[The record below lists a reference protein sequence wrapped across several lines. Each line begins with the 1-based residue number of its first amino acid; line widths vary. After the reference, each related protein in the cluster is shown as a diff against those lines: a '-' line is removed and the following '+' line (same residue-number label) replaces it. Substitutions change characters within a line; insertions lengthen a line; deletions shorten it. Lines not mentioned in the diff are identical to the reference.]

1 MSSQATG
8 GEEARTALKAVW
20 EQHLPGVLDR
30 VDAMERILAGLRDA
44 RYGETARKMAQ
55 REAHKLAG
63 SVGTFGFLE
72 ASERA
77 REIELVLAS
86 DAPVTGRQGADLVF
100 STAVIRAELKGEE
113 IPTQPELELEPAP
126 ALAPALA
133 AVPAPELPGAPAT
146 PEDPAAATRPAA
158 SEPRATLLAVDDDGS
173 LLERLAA
180 EGASRGLRVRTATSP
195 SAARDVLE
203 EERPDVVLLDLGFS
217 EGSDDALN
225 LLSELASGDAPVPV
239 LVFTSSDAFTDRV
252 EVARRGARGYLR
264 KTMRPGE
271 VISAVVQSLDA
282 LRAAGVKVVAVDDDP
297 TILDTLHAILG
308 REDIAVTSVDDPQG
322 LWEAL
327 DDVVPDLLILD
338 IDMPQVS
345 GIELCRVVRNDPRW
359 ASLPVVFLTSRRD
372 PETVQEVFAAGADD
386 YLNKPIVGAELIT
399 RIRNRL
405 ERIQLFRTLA
415 ETDPLTGVANRRAS
429 EDRLEQ
435 LLRLAHRYGQPVSL
449 VELDVDHF
457 KDVNDRFGHAAGD
470 AVLRHLGGL
479 LRRHFRGEDVVAR
492 WGGEEFVVGLYGM
505 TRADGVHRVAE
516 VLEAFRSEDFGKD
529 GVVGSLTF
537 TAGVAEYKADG
548 RDIRSLYHAA
558 DDALYRAKAAGRD
571 RVVPAGWSGP
581 ELETGVDVVVVEGD
595 AAAVAPLL
603 IGLQTRGYRARWLR
617 TVEEGARLL
626 AGPKAALSPEV
637 VLLGAGAAELDGLAD
652 RAATITMP
660 RDADVVDLLH
670 EVRRAL
676 SARTGLEE
684 LR

>member
-8 GEEARTALKAVW
+8 DDAAHTALLAVW
-20 EQHLPGVLDR
+20 EQHRPGVLER
-30 VDAMERILAGLRDA
+30 VDALERILAGLRDA

-77 REIELVLAS
+77 REVELVLSS
-86 DAPVTGRQGADLVF
+86 DVPLTGKPGDDLVY
-100 STAVIRAELKGEE
+100 STGAIRAELKGEE
-113 IPTQPELELEPAP
+113 IPPMPEREPPPGSTPDAP
-126 ALAPALA
+126 STL
-133 AVPAPELPGAPAT
+133 
-146 PEDPAAATRPAA
+146 EDPADATASAA
-158 SEPRATLLAVDDDGS
+158 SEHRATLLAVDDDVD

-180 EGASRGLRVRTATSP
+180 EGASRGLRVRTATNP
-195 SAARDVLE
+195 TAARAVVA
-203 EERPDVVLLDLGFS
+203 EERPAVVLLDLGFP
-217 EGSDDALN
+217 EGSDDALG
-225 LLSELASGDAPVPV
+225 LLSELSFGEAPVPV
-239 LVFTSSDAFTDRV
+239 LVFTASDAFTDRV

-271 VISAVVQSLDA
+271 VISAVVQTLDA

-308 REDIAVTSVDDPQG
+308 QEDIALTRVPDPRR
-322 LWEAL
+322 LWGTL
-327 DDVVPDLLILD
+327 DDVAPDLLILD
-338 IDMPQVS
+338 IDMPRVS
-345 GIELCRVVRNDPRW
+345 GIELCRAVRNDPRW
-359 ASLPVVFLTSRRD
+359 RSLPVVFLTARRD
-372 PETVQEVFAAGADD
+372 PETVQEVFAAGGDD
-386 YLNKPIVGAELIT
+386 YLTKPIVRSELTT

-405 ERIQLFRTLA
+405 ERIRLFRTLA

-429 EDRLEQ
+429 EEKLEQ

-492 WGGEEFVVGLYGM
+492 WGGEEFVVGMYGM

-516 VLEAFRSEDFGKD
+516 VLEAFRGEDFGKD

-537 TAGVAEYKADG
+537 TAGVAEYMADG
-548 RDIRSLYHAA
+548 SDLRSLYHAA

-581 ELETGVDVVVVEGD
+581 EPEAGVDVVVVEGD

-603 IGLQTRGYRARWLR
+603 LGLQTRGYRARWLR
-617 TVEEGARLL
+617 TVEEGASLL
-626 AGPKAALSPEV
+626 AGPKAQLAPEV
-637 VLLGAGAAELDGLAD
+637 VLLGAGAAELDGLAE
-652 RAATITMP
+652 RAATIP
-660 RDADVVDLLH
+660 VSRDADVVELLH

-676 SARTGLEE
+676 AARAA
-684 LR
+684 